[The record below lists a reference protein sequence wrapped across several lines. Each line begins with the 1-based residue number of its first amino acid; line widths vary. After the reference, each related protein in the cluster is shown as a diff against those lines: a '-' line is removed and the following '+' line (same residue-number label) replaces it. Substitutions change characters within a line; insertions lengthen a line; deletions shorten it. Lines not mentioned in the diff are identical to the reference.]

1 MQEYNHCSKDHK
13 IIFLEDC
20 MKKLTLAL
28 LVALILLSP
37 VFAQGGEEKTT
48 KVKSYTV
55 NVASAFAPEGP
66 IHDVIV
72 NFKNQVESE
81 SNDRIKVV
89 IHSSGS
95 LGGEREIVEGLSA
108 GTIEMGAQGIMDL
121 TLYAPEYTVFEEPFV
136 IRDLD
141 HLNKFWNTIGVDLNN
156 KASEKTN
163 IITAGYMIRG
173 ARMITANT
181 PIVSPEDFKGLKFRL
196 PSLPV
201 RIKVFEAMGA
211 IPTVVDFP
219 EVYMALKT
227 GTVDAQENPPETI
240 YSYKYYEAQKYL
252 IRSSHVYSTARY
264 QISQKWFENLSQE
277 DQDLILK
284 AWKDASAKVRSEV
297 PDPDAVYIEKL
308 KAAGMQVIEP
318 NMEEFRT
325 LAEPVMAEFDDSM
338 WLPGLRQEIM
348 AL

>member
-1 MQEYNHCSKDHK
+1 
-13 IIFLEDC
+13 
-20 MKKLTLAL
+20 MKKLALLFVIALLAL
-28 LVALILLSP
+28 PS
-37 VFAQGGEEKTT
+37 VFAQGDKEASGP
-48 KVKSYTV
+48 KSYTV

-72 NFKNQVESE
+72 NFKKQVEKE
-81 SNDRIKVV
+81 TNGRVKVV
-89 IHSSGS
+89 IHASGS

-121 TLYAPEYTVFEEPFV
+121 TLYAPQFTVFEEPFV

-156 KASEKTN
+156 QAGQKTG
-163 IITAGYMIRG
+163 IITAGYAIRG

-181 PIVSPEDFKGLKFRL
+181 PIKSSADFKGLKFRL

-227 GTVDAQENPPETI
+227 GTIDAQENPPETI

-252 IRSSHVYSTARY
+252 VLSRHVWSTARY
-264 QISQKWFENLSQE
+264 QMSQKWFNTLTAE
-277 DQDLILK
+277 DQALFTK
-284 AWKDASAKVRSEV
+284 AWADASAKVRAEV
-297 PDPDAVYIEKL
+297 PDPDSVYIKKL
-308 KAAGMQVIEP
+308 QEAGMTIIEP
-318 NMEEFRT
+318 NMDEFRR
-325 LAEPVMAEFDDSM
+325 LAEPVMAGFDKSM
-338 WLPGLRQEIM
+338 WLPGLRQQIM

>member
-1 MQEYNHCSKDHK
+1 
-13 IIFLEDC
+13 
-20 MKKLTLAL
+20 MKKLAMFL
-28 LVALILLSP
+28 LIAVVLLPSA
-37 VFAQGGEEKTT
+37 FAQGGEEKAAGA
-48 KVKSYTV
+48 KSYTV

-66 IHDVIV
+66 IHEVIT
-72 NFKNQVESE
+72 NFKKQVESE
-81 SNDRIKVV
+81 SDGRIKIV

-121 TLYAPEYTVFEEPFV
+121 TLYAPQFTVFEEPFV

-156 KASEKTN
+156 QASEKTG

-173 ARMITANT
+173 ARMITANKA
-181 PIVSPEDFKGLKFRL
+181 IESPEDLKGLKFRL
-196 PSLPV
+196 PSMPV

-240 YSYKYYEAQKYL
+240 YSYKYYEAQDYL
-252 IRSSHVYSTARY
+252 ILSRHVWSTARY
-264 QISQKWFENLSQE
+264 QISKKWFDKISAE
-277 DQDLILK
+277 DQALILK
-284 AWKDASAKVRSEV
+284 AWTDASEKVRAEV

-308 KAAGMQVIEP
+308 KEAGMKVVEP
-318 NMEEFRT
+318 NMEEFRK
-325 LAEPVMAEFDDSM
+325 LADPVMAEFDDSM

>member
-1 MQEYNHCSKDHK
+1 
-13 IIFLEDC
+13 
-20 MKKLTLAL
+20 MKKLTVFLVIALAL
-28 LVALILLSP
+28 IPS
-37 VFAQGGEEKTT
+37 VFAQGGGEKAAGA
-48 KVKSYTV
+48 KSYTV

-72 NFKNQVESE
+72 NFKKQLEAESE
-81 SNDRIKVV
+81 GRIKVV

-121 TLYAPEYTVFEEPFV
+121 TLYAPEFTVFEEPFV

-141 HLNKFWNTIGVDLNN
+141 HLNKFWSTIGVDLNN
-156 KASEKTN
+156 QASEKTG
-163 IITAGYMIRG
+163 IVTAGYMIRG
-173 ARMITANT
+173 ARMITANN
-181 PIVSPEDFKGLKFRL
+181 PIKTPEDFKGLKFRL

-211 IPTVVDFP
+211 IPTIVDFP

-252 IRSSHVYSTARY
+252 ILSRHVWSTARY
-264 QISQKWFENLSQE
+264 QVSQKWLNKISAE
-277 DQDLILK
+277 DQALVMK
-284 AWKDASAKVRSEV
+284 AWADASAKVRSEV
-297 PDPDAVYIEKL
+297 PDPDAVYIKKL
-308 KAAGMQVIEP
+308 KEAGMNVIEP
-318 NMEEFRT
+318 NMEEFRE
-325 LAEPVMAEFDDSM
+325 LAEPIMAGFDASM
-338 WLPGLRQEIM
+338 WKPGLRQEIM